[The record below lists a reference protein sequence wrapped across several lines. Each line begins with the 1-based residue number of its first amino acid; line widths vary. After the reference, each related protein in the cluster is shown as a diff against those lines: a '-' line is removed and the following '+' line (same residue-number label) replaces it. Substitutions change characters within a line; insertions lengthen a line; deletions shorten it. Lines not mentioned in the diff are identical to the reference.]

1 MPKNYQ
7 PKKDKSHSQNDR
19 NALLKKAYIEYHSP
33 WNTKEEKSHWKGVIT
48 ALSDNNYTWS
58 FPQIRE

>member
-1 MPKNYQ
+1 MSKYT